1 MRRLGTAGVLALVL
15 ALPARGEVALLT
27 QPILDTLTTI
37 DALPSTEQLDTA
49 HGGSRAAALANL
61 TLIAVGEGAA
71 VDPGVQVRAVRVLA
85 PYCGLPPCDPDSP
98 AHVTLVTIATT
109 PRYRD
114 ARAGSDLV
122 ILRAALGA
130 LGQQRVAAAAPLVI
144 PLLEHPNRD
153 IRAAAALALRDL
165 GSLLAVAPLRARYQQ
180 EQVPQVRLAIS
191 AALRALGQPPP

>member
-1 MRRLGTAGVLALVL
+1 MRRLGTAGVLALAL

-49 HGGSRAAALANL
+49 HGSRAAALANL
-61 TLIAVGEGAA
+61 TLIALGEGAA

-85 PYCGLPPCDPDSP
+85 PYCGPPPCEPASP

-122 ILRAALGA
+122 ILRAALEA
-130 LGQQRVAAAAPLVI
+130 LGQQRVTDDAPLVI
-144 PLLEHPNRD
+144 PLLEHPSRD

-165 GSLLAVAPLRARYQQ
+165 GSLLALAPLRARYLQ

-191 AALRALGQPPP
+191 AALRALGQPTP